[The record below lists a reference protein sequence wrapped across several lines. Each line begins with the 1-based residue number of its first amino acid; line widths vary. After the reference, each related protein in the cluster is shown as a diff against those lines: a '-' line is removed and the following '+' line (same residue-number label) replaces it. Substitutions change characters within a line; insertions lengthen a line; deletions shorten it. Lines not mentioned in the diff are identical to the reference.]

1 MEFKKKKILIFLP
14 AGVGGAERVGITI
27 GKILKKN
34 DFDVHFVIF
43 GDSKSTINTIL
54 PQNSKCHYIKYNYIR
69 WFRMRTLIKKEGA
82 DIVFAPYRSAS
93 RDLIMVTKP
102 FGFKGKVIVRSD
114 NPLRTL
120 KSWQQ
125 WLVRKTFKYA
135 DTVIA
140 QQEEMQEEIINEY
153 PVPANK
159 VIVIHNPID
168 YEKIDKQA
176 NVESPYRLTDNTNK
190 YVWVA
195 RVSESK
201 TKGHDYLLEAFK
213 KVHETDCHS
222 HLFFVGA
229 YNEQGAFY
237 KQLIAYIKENKL
249 EDCVHFVGFDSN
261 PHRWVKYADSFVL
274 PSRVEGLPNA
284 LIEAMYLGKPVVASR
299 CLPIID
305 RIVVDGI
312 NGYRVEI
319 GDVGSMADAMRKSL
333 ELKDIKFT
341 YKPTDEKE
349 IIAVFNN

>member
-1 MEFKKKKILIFLP
+1 MRSLVIFLP
-14 AGVGGAERVGITI
+14 GGVGGAERVGVTF
-27 GKILKKN
+27 GNILKKN
-34 DFDVHFVIF
+34 DFEVHFCIL
-43 GDSKSTINTIL
+43 GDKESTINSIL
-54 PQNSKCHYIKYNYIR
+54 PGDCERHYIANNYLRWLKINALIR
-69 WFRMRTLIKKEGA
+69 KLKA
-82 DIVFAPYRSAS
+82 DVVFAPCRAVS
-93 RDLIMVTKP
+93 RDLVLSTKP
-102 FGFKGKVIVRSD
+102 FGLKCKVIVRSD

-168 YEKIDKQA
+168 YEKIDQQA